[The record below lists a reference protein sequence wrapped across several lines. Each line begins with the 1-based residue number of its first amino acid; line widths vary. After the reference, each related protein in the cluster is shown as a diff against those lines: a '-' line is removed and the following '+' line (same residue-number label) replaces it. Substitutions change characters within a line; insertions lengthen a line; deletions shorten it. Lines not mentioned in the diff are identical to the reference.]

1 MPRIRAVSVRA
12 AATAT
17 ARTVLAVIAPAL
29 NFVLNFAH
37 APAHAFAHAFAL
49 AVVVCLATP
58 AARADDFPRL
68 AATLAPRDFTVGGA
82 PAESLLVVHYHRPA
96 KDYAGWNLWCWP
108 EAGEGAQFAFDRE
121 DAFGRT
127 AVVPFAR
134 TPERAG
140 FIVRRGNWEEKDFD
154 QDRFV
159 PLARGGVTEIW
170 VTSGEGAFTDDPSR
184 IDLSLKVEGA
194 FLDDARTIT
203 LALSRPLEPKEQK
216 GVEVVDRRKP
226 ARELRIA
233 SMAGGKL
240 VRITLAKEVDAAD
253 VAQLEVRFQ
262 PKLLGDLPPA
272 TVYARGVLESDA
284 FVPAADARF
293 GARCTPESTTFATW
307 SPVSDAVEL
316 LLYEPRDAPTPTR
329 TIALTRGAKGA
340 WSTTVAGDLHG
351 AAYRYRFT
359 AYGET
364 REAPDM
370 WAFAATADSART
382 IVADLA
388 RLEPAGFRTTPAPTV
403 ARQTDEI
410 LYEIHVRDFSR
421 RHDPTPAAERG
432 TYLGL
437 TRNTAHLRELGV
449 TAVHLLPVHDFTAK
463 ADEYNWGYWTTLFN
477 VPESNYATDPRDP
490 FSAVRDLRAAVTALH
505 AAGVRVMLDVVYNH
519 TSDAGPS
526 SPFGAPAP
534 FYFFRTTP
542 AGRLTNDSG
551 TGNGFADER
560 PMARRYILDSLEHW
574 LRAYRVDGFRFDLLG
589 THRPETVRAICDRVK
604 SIRPDATLYGEP
616 WTGGGPTH
624 FGKGAQKG
632 LPIAVFND
640 HLRNAIR
647 GDLDGT
653 AVGFATGEGGDH
665 PAIRRGVAGAID
677 DFTREPTET
686 VNYASAHDNLVLWDK
701 IAKTQPSA
709 ADATRRMMQKLA
721 LGIVLT
727 SQGVPF
733 LHGGCEFAR
742 TKQGN
747 HNSYNAG
754 DDINDFG
761 WARKDAYRDVFDF
774 TAGLVRLRRAHPA
787 FRMADDADV
796 RRALRFLDA
805 GRTVAFTLDGTVA
818 GDPWNRILVAYND
831 EPAPLELALP
841 PGAWTVV
848 VDATRAGTEPLA
860 TVRGTVTLPP
870 YAMLVAH
877 ADE

>member
-1 MPRIRAVSVRA
+1 MPRIRAVLAFLA
-12 AATAT
+12 A
-17 ARTVLAVIAPAL
+17 LLPL
-29 NFVLNFAH
+29 
-37 APAHAFAHAFAL
+37 
-49 AVVVCLATP
+49 LATN
-58 AARADDFPRL
+58 ASRADDFPRL
-68 AATLAPRDFTVGGA
+68 ARTLAPRDFTAGGA

-108 EAGEGAQFAFDRE
+108 EAGEGAAFGFDRD

-127 AVVPFAR
+127 AIVPFAR

-140 FIVRRGNWEEKDFD
+140 FLIRRGNWEEKDFD

-159 PLARGGVTEIW
+159 ALKRGGVTEIW

-184 IDLSLKVEGA
+184 IDLSLRIEGA
-194 FLDDARTIT
+194 FLDDDRTIT
-203 LALSRPLEPKEQK
+203 LALTRPLERREEKA
-216 GVEVVDRRKP
+216 VRVVDRRDA
-226 ARELRIA
+226 ARTLRIKDISA
-233 SMAGGKL
+233 DRSSAK
-240 VRITLAKEVDAAD
+240 VARITLARDVPAD
-253 VAQLEVRFQ
+253 DIAQLEIHVD
-262 PKLLGDLPPA
+262 PKLLPNLPPT

-284 FVPAADARF
+284 FTPDDERFDDERF
-293 GARCTPESTTFATW
+293 GAFCTPQSTRFATW

-316 LLYEPRDAPTPTR
+316 LLYEPRDAATPTR
-329 TIALTRGAKGA
+329 TVALTRGARGA
-340 WSTTVAGDLHG
+340 WSAEVAGDLHG

-359 AYGET
+359 NYGAA
-364 REAPDM
+364 REVPDM
-370 WAFAATADSART
+370 WGFAATADSART
-382 IVADLA
+382 VVADLA
-388 RLEPAGFRTTPAPTV
+388 RLEPPGFRETPAPTV

-410 LYEIHVRDFSR
+410 IYEIHVRDFSK
-421 RHDPTPAAERG
+421 RHEPTPSAERG

-437 TRNTAHLRELGV
+437 ARNTAHLHELGV

-463 ADEYNWGYWTTLFN
+463 TDEYNWGYWTTLFN
-477 VPESNYATDPRDP
+477 VPESNYASDPRDP
-490 FSAVRDLRAAVTALH
+490 FAAIRDLRAAITALH
-505 AAGVRVMLDVVYNH
+505 AAGVRVLLDVVYNH
-519 TSDAGPS
+519 TSDAS
-526 SPFGAPAP
+526 LNSPFGAPAP
-534 FYFFRTTP
+534 YYFFRTTP

-560 PMARRYILDSLEHW
+560 PMARRYIADSLEHW

-589 THRPETVRAICDRVK
+589 THRPETVRAICERVK

-653 AVGFATGEGGDH
+653 AVGFATGPGGDDG
-665 PAIRRGVAGAID
+665 AIRRGVAGAID

-701 IAKTQPSA
+701 IAKTQPA
-709 ADATRRMMQKLA
+709 ASDATRRMMQKLA

-733 LHGGCEFAR
+733 IHGGCEFAR

-761 WARKDAYRDVFDF
+761 WARKAEYRDVFDF
-774 TAGLVRLRRAHPA
+774 TAGLITLRRAHPA
-787 FRMADDADV
+787 FRMADDAEV
-796 RRALRFLDA
+796 RRALAFLGT
-805 GRTVAFTLDGTVA
+805 GRTVAFTLDGTVS
-818 GDPWNRILVAYND
+818 GDAWPRILVAYND
-831 EPAPLELALP
+831 EPAPLTLDLP
-841 PGAWTVV
+841 PGDWSIV
-848 VDATRAGTEPLA
+848 VDASRAGTETITTA
-860 TVRGTVTLPP
+860 RGRATLPP
-870 YAMLVAH
+870 YSMLVAH
-877 ADE
+877 AK